1 MSAEK
6 GDPGGGVCRLLR
18 WKAGWLPDRLDP
30 NPDPLRSTSIQQ
42 FWCLKTMRSD
52 GPDGDLAVTEYCRE
66 GRSCFESPDPDRRLS
81 S

>member
-6 GDPGGGVCRLLR
+6 GDPGAGVCRLLR

-30 NPDPLRSTSIQQ
+30 DPDPSRSTSIQQ

-66 GRSCFESPDPDRRLS
+66 GRSCYEAPNPRPS